1 MRPSVSSRQ
10 LAKSVKSFDLR
21 PSTSAFY
28 EKDQKLIVWQ
38 SKRPYHKQNER
49 VRKPAHQSSEVKDRT
64 DETANMSSGW
74 TGLSGQAS
82 HFNHSRFAAYQYGAS
97 GTSVSDPY
105 DPMSHTGPSVP
116 STWAPIADSPYNISV
131 WMPQSEATSNSSTTF
146 NQNWNQTPYNYP
158 PFSTPTEAGPSLY
171 PEPEGYY
178 NSLSSAPAYPIYS
191 PAPTPSG
198 YAPYSPPDTGLL
210 MQTSPSENSP
220 VSDHVLHSRSYGDSA
235 NLVSPSPEPAVSPPP
250 PDIVISPL
258 RARPSA
264 FQGLLESIERDETPS
279 PAAPEV
285 ERYANPRAN
294 RSGAYGKEYVQIT
307 EDELYQIRPGYGK
320 MKRLVGFV
328 NAEKGIRSKKGKGRK
343 NVHLTFV
350 EQRALNSLRIKA
362 GRPALMR
369 VKRSRED
376 QADWDQAAKEKNAEL
391 ESKLDQEREE
401 IREMEMLEEAAHEG
415 GDGDEEWGAEW
426 R

>member
-1 MRPSVSSRQ
+1 MRPSSQ
-10 LAKSVKSFDLR
+10 
-21 PSTSAFY
+21 
-28 EKDQKLIVWQ
+28 
-38 SKRPYHKQNER
+38 RPYRKPDER
-49 VRKPAHQSSEVKDRT
+49 VRKPAHQNSEVRDRV

-82 HFNHSRFAAYQYGAS
+82 PFNPSRFAAYQYGAS

-105 DPMSHTGPSVP
+105 GPMSHAGPSVP
-116 STWAPIADSPYNISV
+116 SSWAPIAGSPYKISV
-131 WMPQSEATSNSSTTF
+131 WMPNPAATSNSSTTF
-146 NQNWNQTPYNYP
+146 NQNWNQTSSNYP

-171 PEPEGYY
+171 PNYPSLSTPTEASLSLYPDPEGYY

-191 PAPTPSG
+191 PAPTPSA

-210 MQTSPSENSP
+210 LQTSPSENVP
-220 VSDHVLHSRSYGDSA
+220 APDHVLDSRSYDGDYA
-235 NLVSPSPEPAVSPPP
+235 NLVSPSPERAASPPP

-294 RSGAYGKEYVQIT
+294 RSAYGKEYVQIT
-307 EDELYQIRPGYGK
+307 EDELHQIRPDYGK

-350 EQRALNSLRIKA
+350 EQRALNTLRIKA

-376 QADWDQAAKEKNAEL
+376 QADWDKAAKVRNAEL

-401 IREMEMLEEAAHEG
+401 IREMEMMEEAADEG
-415 GDGDEEWGAEW
+415 EFGDEAWGAEW